1 VKFVLVFGGSGL
13 GLAAD
18 RQIQTHIP
26 RLWMCD
32 TPINFPIHR
41 AMGWR
46 FLRFPEM
53 FFSQAKKR
61 IMNSEA
67 FV

>member
-1 VKFVLVFGGSGL
+1 MAG
-13 GLAAD
+13 D

-26 RLWMCD
+26 RLCMCD
-32 TPINFPIHR
+32 RPINFPIHG

-53 FFSQAKKR
+53 FFSQDPEFR
-61 IMNSEA
+61 G
-67 FV
+67 FCLGRLFGQTLFQR